1 MSKNFTRR
9 EALLTAA
16 GVAAGLAG
24 VRPAWA
30 AGYPERPV
38 KIIVP
43 FAPGGPTDLMAR
55 VMAGYLGERT
65 GGTFVVENHAGA
77 GGNIGC
83 GLVAHAEPDGYTLLI
98 HSSALVV
105 NPGLYKKVP
114 YDIGKDLAPVME
126 LGTSPNIFFANPTT
140 GIKTMADLVAR
151 AKADPKALSYASAG
165 IGTTPHLSG
174 ELLKLKA
181 GIQMTHVPYGGGG
194 PGMQAVLQN
203 TTPIGCVSLP
213 PTLPFI
219 KGGQLIALGVT
230 GKTRWPELPNVPTMI
245 ELGFPGFVTDTFQ
258 AFMAPAKTPQA
269 VVDLLVKTSIE
280 ILHDPKIAKQL
291 YDDGFEVLAN
301 GPAGMQK
308 RIDDEVPMWRDLIAK
323 SGIEPI

>member
-1 MSKNFTRR
+1 MNPIISRR
-9 EALLTAA
+9 AA
-16 GVAAGLAG
+16 VLAGLAG
-24 VRPAWA
+24 LSLASIRPARA
-30 AGYPERPV
+30 AGYPDRPV

-43 FAPGGPTDLMAR
+43 FAPGGPTDLIAR
-55 VMAGYLGERT
+55 IVAGHLGEMM
-65 GGTFVVENHAGA
+65 GGSFVVENRPGA

-83 GLVAHAEPDGYTLLI
+83 AAVAHADADGYTLLI

-114 YDIGKDLAPVME
+114 YDVYHDFTPISEMA
-126 LGTSPNIFFANPTT
+126 TSPNIFFASPQS

-151 AKADPKALSYASAG
+151 AKAAPDSISYASAG

-181 GIQMTHVPYGGGG
+181 GIKMIHVPFGGGG

-203 TTPIGCVSLP
+203 TTPVGCVSLP

-219 KGGQLIALGVT
+219 ASGQLIALAIT
-230 GKTRWPELPNVPTMI
+230 GKSRWPELPNTPTMI
-245 ELGFPGFVTDTFQ
+245 ELGYPGFVTDTAQCFL
-258 AFMAPAKTPQA
+258 APAKMPQA
-269 VVDLLVKTSIE
+269 IVDTLNKTVTTM
-280 ILHDPKIAKQL
+280 LADPAIHKQL
-291 YDDGFEVLAN
+291 TADGFEVLN
-301 GPAGMQK
+301 TGPAGLTK
-308 RIDDEVPMWRDLIAK
+308 RITDEVPMWRDLIAK

>member
-1 MSKNFTRR
+1 MTHPISRR
-9 EALLTAA
+9 TALATAA
-16 GVAAGLAG
+16 GLTVSLTAPRFA
-24 VRPAWA
+24 RA
-30 AGYPERPV
+30 AGYPDRPV

-55 VMAGYLGERT
+55 VVAGHLGEVM
-65 GGTFVVENHAGA
+65 GGSFIVENRPGA

-83 GLVAHAEPDGYTLLI
+83 GVAAKAEPDGYTLLI
-98 HSSALVV
+98 DSSALVV

-114 YDIGKDLAPVME
+114 YDPVKDFAPLVE
-126 LGTSPNIFFANPTT
+126 LGTSPNIIFTNPTT
-140 GIKTMADLVAR
+140 GIKSIADLVAR
-151 AKADPKALSYASAG
+151 AKADPNALSYASAG

-203 TTPIGCVSLP
+203 TTPLGCVSLP

-219 KGGQLIALGVT
+219 ASGQLVPLGVT
-230 GKTRWPELPNVPTMI
+230 GRTRWNTLPNVPTMV
-245 ELGFPGFVTDTFQ
+245 ELGYDGFVTDTFQ
-258 AFMAPAKTPQA
+258 AFMAPIKTPQP
-269 VVDLLVKTSIE
+269 VVDALVQATLGL
-280 ILHDPKIAKQL
+280 LHDRVIHQQL
-291 YDDGFEVLAN
+291 VDDGFEVLAN
-301 GPAGMQK
+301 GPAGMAK
-308 RIDDEVPMWRDLIAK
+308 RIADEVPMWAALIAK